1 MLTTSFPILHI
12 YDNDLNGCKHKTS
25 RLMCK
30 VHLLKTFN
38 PHTIF
43 YVEATSE
50 LEKAKVCLACDYV
63 YDDTLEYKRHLRTV
77 HGLKSKR
84 FECFHCGK
92 ILQQLIALEKH
103 LKRHH
108 KNVPKP
114 KIETKSSTANEVP
127 EEKARKT
134 KYKGIEINF
143 MKNNI
148 YEIYQHLAKPPVQ
161 ILLIFNYYHSYM
173 IFLCITMMLLMPY
186 EC

>member
-1 MLTTSFPILHI
+1 MEYLHI
-12 YDNDLNGCKHKTS
+12 YDNDLNECKHKTS

-108 KNVPKP
+108 KNVSKP
-114 KIETKSSTANEVP
+114 KIETKSSTANEVL

-148 YEIYQHLAKPPVQ
+148 YEIYQHLDKPPVQ
-161 ILLIFNYYHSYM
+161 ILLILNYYHSYM
-173 IFLCITMMLLMPY
+173 IFLCITMKLLMPY